1 MNRRTWFRSLAF
13 ALSSLPVASCLLA
26 DSLRAEGSGVAS
38 LRDTLRSGLRC
49 RRPEEFAFVDLVVD
63 KVDDKK
69 IPESMVLSMFNYARD
84 RRPKLPFP
92 YFEVG
97 MRKRAAAIGVDL

>member
-1 MNRRTWFRSLAF
+1 MLL
-13 ALSSLPVASCLLA
+13 ALSSFPAASRLL
-26 DSLRAEGSGVAS
+26 AEGSGVAS

-63 KVDDKK
+63 KVDQNK
-69 IPESMVLSMFNYARD
+69 IPQEMVLSMFNYARN

-97 MRKRAAAIGVDL
+97 LRKRAAAIGVSL

>member
-1 MNRRTWFRSLAF
+1 MNRRTWFRSLAI
-13 ALSSLPVASCLLA
+13 AVSSWTSASWLL
-26 DSLRAEGSGVAS
+26 AEGSGVAS

-63 KVDDKK
+63 KVDQNK
-69 IPESMVLSMFNYARD
+69 IPKEMVLSMFNYARD

-97 MRKRAAAIGVDL
+97 MKKRAAAIGVAL

>member
-1 MNRRTWFRSLAF
+1 MNRRTWFHSMLL
-13 ALSSLPVASCLLA
+13 ALSSFPAASWLL
-26 DSLRAEGSGVAS
+26 AEGSGVAS

-63 KVDDKK
+63 KVDQNK
-69 IPESMVLSMFNYARD
+69 IPQEMVLSMFNYARN

-97 MRKRAAAIGVDL
+97 LRKRAAAIGVSL

>member
-1 MNRRTWFRSLAF
+1 MNRRTWFRSLAV
-13 ALSSLPVASCLLA
+13 ALTSFPAASWLL
-26 DSLRAEGSGVAS
+26 AEGSGVAS

-49 RRPEEFAFVDLVVD
+49 RRPEEFAFVDLVVER
-63 KVDDKK
+63 VDDNELPK
-69 IPESMVLSMFNYARD
+69 EMVLSMFNYARD

-97 MRKRAAAIGVDL
+97 LRKRAAAIGVEL

>member
-1 MNRRTWFRSLAF
+1 MNRRTWFRSLAIVV
-13 ALSSLPVASCLLA
+13 SSWAAASKLL
-26 DSLRAEGSGVAS
+26 AEGSGVAS

-63 KVDDKK
+63 KVDQNK
-69 IPESMVLSMFNYARD
+69 IPREMVLSMFNYARD

-97 MRKRAAAIGVDL
+97 MKKRAAAIGVNL